1 MGVSRRPELPT
12 SACLNTPAPVIAGMQ
27 DLRTRLV
34 GQLLPEDD
42 VGGHRLGLT
51 SFRRPEHGIGYQMP
65 GAARH

>member
-1 MGVSRRPELPT
+1 
-12 SACLNTPAPVIAGMQ
+12 MQ

-51 SFRRPEHGIGYQMP
+51 SFGRPEHGIGYQMP